1 MKRIFDKSRGQ
12 IMVLYA
18 GALAFALA
26 GAVALCTDVAV
37 MYVNWENMQKA
48 ADAAVL
54 AGANYLP
61 NDTATAISTA
71 STWSVN
77 NNSIKASEIV
87 SGPTV
92 SNANQNISIT
102 LKRTVPYN
110 FGKVLGLTSADVQ
123 VTATAQAQN
132 VTGSNSSHL
141 IPVGFACPS
150 PPCVKPG
157 DNLVLPGETGGPP
170 GKNKVSPGNWGLL
183 QFPDG
188 QKYTGNGFNT
198 TLANGYQGTAPILI
212 GTSSGVT
219 SNTGND
225 VNKLTQPGL
234 TTRYT
239 SGALTMPL
247 PSPMTSA
254 NFADPRI
261 VELPMI
267 TSWPNCKKTVDITGF
282 LTAVLLPDG
291 NGTYYAQVISI
302 SLGDQIGD
310 PNAPGTGT
318 FGDVLVN

>member
-1 MKRIFDKSRGQ
+1 MKRMLDKSRGQ
-12 IMVLYA
+12 MMVLYA

-37 MYVNWENMQKA
+37 MYVNWENLQKA

-71 STWSVN
+71 NTWSVN
-77 NNSIKASEIV
+77 NNSIQASEIV

-123 VTATAQAQN
+123 VTATAQAEN
-132 VTGSNSSHL
+132 VGGGGGQHL
-141 IPVGFACPS
+141 IPVGFACKS
-150 PPCVKPG
+150 PPCVSPG
-157 DNLVLPGETGGPP
+157 QNLVLPGELGGPP
-170 GKNKVSPGNWGLL
+170 SNNQVSPGNWGLL
-183 QFPDG
+183 QFSDG
-188 QKYTGNGFNT
+188 QKYTGNGFQT
-198 TLANGYQGTAPILI
+198 TLANGYQGTAPILL
-212 GTSSGVT
+212 GSSSGVS

-234 TTRYT
+234 TTRYN
-239 SGALTMPL
+239 SGTLTVPL

-261 VELPMI
+261 IEIPMI
-267 TSWPNCKKTVDITGF
+267 SSWPSGNGVVSITGF
-282 LTAVLLPDG
+282 ITAVLIPDG

-318 FGDVLVN
+318 FVDVLVN